1 MKNNN
6 NKKERGFT
14 LIELMIIVTII
25 GILAAIALPAYQTY
39 SIRAKTAEAMQ
50 FAGSAKIT
58 MWESYFGKGTMPDD
72 NATIID
78 ATENSMISSKFISN
92 AIYTREDADH
102 ANIVIT
108 FENMSSYANGS
119 TLVFDFS
126 AIVGNI
132 DFTCTG
138 GTLEQIYRP
147 SSCRSGS

>member
-1 MKNNN
+1 
-6 NKKERGFT
+6 
-14 LIELMIIVTII
+14 MIVVAII
-25 GILAAIALPAYQTY
+25 GILVAIALPAYQNYT
-39 SIRAKTAEAMQ
+39 IRAKTAEAMQ

-58 MWESYFGKGTMPDD
+58 MWESYFGKGTMPGDD
-72 NATIID
+72 DSVIN
-78 ATENSMISSKFISN
+78 ATENSMISSKFISD

-108 FENMSSYANGS
+108 FENMSSDTNGS
-119 TLVFDFS
+119 TLIFDFS
-126 AIVGNI
+126 AIAGNI